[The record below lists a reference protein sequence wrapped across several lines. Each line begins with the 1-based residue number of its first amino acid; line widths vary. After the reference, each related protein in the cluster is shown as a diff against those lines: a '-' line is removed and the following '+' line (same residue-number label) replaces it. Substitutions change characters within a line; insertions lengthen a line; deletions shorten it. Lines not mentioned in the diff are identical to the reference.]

1 MRQCKCGG
9 KVREH
14 VLTQNRVAWTCGDCG
29 RYEVISPQ
37 GINKGERDG
46 KQRVYK
52 AVERVMGR

>member
-1 MRQCKCGG
+1 MRQCGG

-14 VLTQNRVAWTCGDCG
+14 VLTKDRVAWTCGDCG
-29 RYEVISPQ
+29 RYEVRSPQ